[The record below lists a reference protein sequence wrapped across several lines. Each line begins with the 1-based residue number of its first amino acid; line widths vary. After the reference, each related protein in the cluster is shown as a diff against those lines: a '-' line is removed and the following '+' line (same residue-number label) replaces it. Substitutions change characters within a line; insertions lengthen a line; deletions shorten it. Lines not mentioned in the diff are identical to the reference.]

1 MSCKPWVALGLLLV
15 LTGCDE
21 KKPPPAATKK
31 DPKAEEKEAADPKL
45 AAAMAAASAKAP
57 AAKKAAAQDGPP
69 EHGIFPPGAADKLM
83 ARGAPPK
90 VELMSDGA
98 EPRSLIPTGVAAWKG
113 SATITTSVRLGPRNA
128 LPSIEYAVAL
138 GPEKQEKKEKDKD
151 KEADAGAPAGPL
163 VLLGAVGGAK
173 LAAEQPGKL
182 PEGVQKE
189 VAKLKG
195 SQLRWMSDES
205 GLAREPS
212 SVVAKDA
219 PADLQRSL
227 DAAAEA
233 MFYLSVPP
241 PPKPVGAGAAWIAGS
256 RQVLGNVEVISYRL
270 YKVKSISPE
279 GVELTVESREYAVSE
294 KFTIPGLPPNATVAQ
309 FEATAQGE
317 ITLST
322 RESLGIKG
330 TISRQFTLGLQV
342 EQAPPGAVMGI
353 QFTSEAVVAR
363 GGK

>member
-1 MSCKPWVALGLLLV
+1 MSCKPWVALGLLLA

-21 KKPPPAATKK
+21 KKPPPTPPKK
-31 DPKAEEKEAADPKL
+31 DPKTEAKDAADPKL

-57 AAKKAAAQDGPP
+57 AAKKTTTQDGPP
-69 EHGIFPPGAADKLM
+69 ENGIFPPGVADKLM
-83 ARGAPPK
+83 VRGDPPK
-90 VELMSDGA
+90 VELINDGT
-98 EPRSLIPTGVAAWKG
+98 EPRSQLPTGLAAWKG
-113 SATITTSVRLGPRNA
+113 TATITTSVRLGPRNA
-128 LPSIEYAVAL
+128 LPSIEYTVTL
-138 GPEKQEKKEKDKD
+138 GPEKQEKKEKEKD
-151 KEADAGAPAGPL
+151 GDAGAGGPL
-163 VLLGAVGGAK
+163 VLLGAVGVAK

-195 SQLRWMSDES
+195 SQLRWVSDES

-212 SVVAKDA
+212 SIVTKDA

-241 PPKPVGAGAAWIAGS
+241 PPKPVGAGASWIAGS

-270 YKVKSISPE
+270 YKVKSISQE
-279 GVELTVESREYAVSE
+279 GVELTLESREYAVSE
-294 KFTIPGLPPNATVAQ
+294 KFTIPGLPPNATVSQ
-309 FEATAQGE
+309 FEAMAQGE
-317 ITLST
+317 ITLSSK
-322 RESLGIKG
+322 ESLGVKG
-330 TISRQFTLGLQV
+330 ILSRQFTLGLQM

-353 QFTSEAVVAR
+353 QFVSETSVTR